1 MDQNL
6 VELAK
11 SWDELNRALGTLL
24 VAQSSNMT
32 AAAADV
38 EAARERH
45 ARLFMA
51 YTTDQLKSV

>member
-1 MDQNL
+1 MDQSL

-11 SWDELNRALGTLL
+11 SWDDLNRALGTLL

-32 AAAADV
+32 EAAAAV

-45 ARLFMA
+45 ARLFIT
-51 YTTDQLKSV
+51 YTTGQL